1 MKERS
6 SYTLELEVRVGD
18 PACIAC
24 ELCAKLL
31 SGRQL
36 SGETIASVSVFSMT
50 SSGLGFGLVISC
62 PYPHPQKY
70 SCCTPSSLSE
80 TMNATFWHRSL
91 PLFWSHAQTSGLL
104 NGPRTQASLLLNS
117 KLGIIQPA

>member
-1 MKERS
+1 MKER

-31 SGRQL
+31 SGREL
-36 SGETIASVSVFSMT
+36 SGVTIASMLVFSMT

-62 PYPHPQKY
+62 PCPPEILLLY
-70 SCCTPSSLSE
+70 
-80 TMNATFWHRSL
+80 
-91 PLFWSHAQTSGLL
+91 PLFPQ
-104 NGPRTQASLLLNS
+104 
-117 KLGIIQPA
+117 